1 MAARFHTVTSDQVR
15 ALAEG
20 TNTAADLAL
29 LTAGE
34 VSKCLAMLILIVR
47 DAEAAW
53 HPEAGAAADSWRLLA
68 RVQSKAPAAL
78 AELLRYPSVGAWAT
92 RMTTREAGPGPSVSP
107 GQLTFIAA
115 AAAIRGHVS
124 CTVVLPPSAGDG
136 TVFHLP
142 SLGTAVLPWDS
153 RRQETTLRHHDGVTE
168 IAGQH
173 GRLQLPS
180 RLDSDALGWH
190 GLRTVR
196 AADRGQV
203 LRLVVDDADPF
214 RLPGELRPAGR
225 LSPARREQWQRRI
238 AGGWRV
244 LAGGHQRTA
253 AEVASIIRSVVPL
266 AMRDGDMRS
275 VTSRRVFG
283 SFGLSLPADDVQMAL
298 TLAHEVQHAKLSAL
312 MDLVPLVTEPATGG
326 FYAPWRPDPR
336 PLASL
341 LQGMYAHVEVAR
353 FWRQQRLAATGAA
366 ERWHA
371 NVEFSRWRNACAQV
385 ADSLRGR
392 PELTGCGAVFVD
404 GMINALRAWQND
416 SIPPAAAAQADR
428 ETSEHKREWDA
439 RRRAAVK

>member
-1 MAARFHTVTSDQVR
+1 MTAHFHSVTSDQVR

-20 TNTAADLAL
+20 TNTAADLAV

-47 DAEAAW
+47 DADAAR
-53 HPEAGAAADSWRLLA
+53 HPEADVAAASWRLLA

-92 RMTTREAGPGPSVSP
+92 RMTTQEDGQDSSVSP
-107 GQLTFIAA
+107 GQLALIAA
-115 AAAIRGHVS
+115 ASAIRGHVS
-124 CTVVLPPSAGDG
+124 CTVVLPPPTLDG
-136 TVFHLP
+136 TVIHLP

-153 RRQETTLRHHDGVTE
+153 RQQETTLRHHHGVTE
-168 IAGQH
+168 ISGRH
-173 GRLQLPS
+173 GRLQLPN
-180 RLDSDALGWH
+180 RLDSDGPGWH
-190 GLRTVR
+190 GLRTVL
-196 AADRGQV
+196 ADDHGQL
-203 LRLVVDDADPF
+203 LRLVIDDADPS
-214 RLPGELRPAGR
+214 RLPGNLRPAGR
-225 LSPARREQWQRRI
+225 LSAALREEWRRRI

-244 LAGGHQRTA
+244 LVSGHQRTA

-266 AMRDGDMRS
+266 AMPDGDMRS
-275 VTSRRVFG
+275 VTSRWVFG
-283 SFGLSLPADDVQMAL
+283 SFGLSLPVDDVQMAL

-312 MDLVPLVTEPATGG
+312 MNLVPLVTEPVTGG

-353 FWRQQRLAATGAA
+353 FWRHQRLVATGAT

-371 NVEFSRWRNACAQV
+371 NVEFAKWRNACAQV
-385 ADSLRGR
+385 ADSLCDR
-392 PELTGCGAVFVD
+392 PELTSCGAIFVD

-416 SIPPAAAAQADR
+416 SIPAAATATADR
-428 ETSEHKREWDA
+428 EISEHKREWDTQ
-439 RRRAAVK
+439 RRVM